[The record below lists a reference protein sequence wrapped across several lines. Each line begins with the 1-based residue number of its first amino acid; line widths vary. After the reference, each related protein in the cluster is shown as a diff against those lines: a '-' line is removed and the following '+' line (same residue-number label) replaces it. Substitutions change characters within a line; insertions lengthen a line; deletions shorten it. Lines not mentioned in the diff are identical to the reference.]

1 MKKIVLVLAVL
12 ILSPLCFAKKHSQGI
27 VGTTVKE
34 TGNVV
39 KTTGKAAGN
48 VVESTG
54 KAAGDILKSL

>member
-1 MKKIVLVLAVL
+1 MKKTLLVLAVMM
-12 ILSPLCFAKKHSQGI
+12 LSPFCFAKKHSQGV

-39 KTTGKAAGN
+39 KTTGKAAGS